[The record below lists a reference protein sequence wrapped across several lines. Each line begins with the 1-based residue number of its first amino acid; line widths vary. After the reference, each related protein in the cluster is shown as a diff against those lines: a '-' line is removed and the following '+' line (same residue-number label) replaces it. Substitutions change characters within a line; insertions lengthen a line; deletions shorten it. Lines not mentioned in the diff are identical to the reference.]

1 MDPSRSVHT
10 ELINGNVSNE
20 VGGII
25 QRGEREGDGRKEGR
39 QRLAISAECAFVS
52 IPPMGIHSKQKQNHA
67 VAVASSA
74 DSGGPVV
81 VKLEALLACFLSLRV
96 LTPPLF
102 KHSRN
107 KIRRRLSIH
116 PSLCFSFPSWKIR
129 RRN

>member
-52 IPPMGIHSKQKQNHA
+52 IPPVSIHSKQKQDHVRAPFCA
-67 VAVASSA
+67 VVDGSPSP
-74 DSGGPVV
+74 SF
-81 VKLEALLACFLSLRV
+81 ALVIC
-96 LTPPLF
+96 
-102 KHSRN
+102 
-107 KIRRRLSIH
+107 
-116 PSLCFSFPSWKIR
+116 
-129 RRN
+129 